1 MILILNITN
10 QYLAQR
16 FMENDLLLVK
26 AYFEKIERKRLNM
39 FVSEMKKQY
48 TERLKQQGFR
58 SKDIQKVISVTH
70 DQVWHYLNRWKP
82 NPFTEDI
89 VAENLDKWI
98 EQGIYP
104 IVVRE
109 YNGNMNMK
117 TSYKLSENPFDP
129 ITFKKI
135 N

>member
-1 MILILNITN
+1 
-10 QYLAQR
+10 
-16 FMENDLLLVK
+16 MENDLLLVK

-109 YNGNMNMK
+109 YNGNINMK